1 MRGKELFL
9 LSFDRKNDIFSE
21 KMNKPENRLLT
32 CKHLCVTLLSQFYG
46 GQKKM
51 NDKNLIDVLRNYMEE
66 NHLSWTQVSR
76 QLGVTQNTLTNWNK
90 GGKIS
95 PRNRKAIV
103 NLTSAPE
110 QTCSVADCTARDTN
124 DPITIAMLRVW
135 GTLSERDKAR
145 VYMNALEYRDANP
158 VPAVTPQ
165 PASAPVAPAVT
176 PVPAFPVDTDH

>member
-1 MRGKELFL
+1 
-9 LSFDRKNDIFSE
+9 
-21 KMNKPENRLLT
+21 
-32 CKHLCVTLLSQFYG
+32 
-46 GQKKM
+46 M
-51 NDKNLIDVLRNYMEE
+51 NDKNLIDLLRNYMEE

-76 QLGVTQNTLTNWNK
+76 QLGVTQNTLT
-90 GGKIS
+90 
-95 PRNRKAIV
+95 IV

-158 VPAVTPQ
+158 VPVVIQQ
-165 PASAPVAPAVT
+165 PAPAPAPVAPAVT
-176 PVPAFPVDTDH
+176 PAPVFPVDTDH

>member
-1 MRGKELFL
+1 
-9 LSFDRKNDIFSE
+9 
-21 KMNKPENRLLT
+21 
-32 CKHLCVTLLSQFYG
+32 
-46 GQKKM
+46 M
-51 NDKNLIDVLRNYMEE
+51 NDKNLIDLLRNYMEE

-95 PRNRKAIV
+95 LRNRRAIV

-158 VPAVTPQ
+158 VPVVIQQ
-165 PASAPVAPAVT
+165 PAPAPAPVAPAVT
-176 PVPAFPVDTDH
+176 PAPVFPVDTDH

>member
-1 MRGKELFL
+1 
-9 LSFDRKNDIFSE
+9 
-21 KMNKPENRLLT
+21 
-32 CKHLCVTLLSQFYG
+32 
-46 GQKKM
+46 M

-95 PRNRKAIV
+95 PRNRRAIV
-103 NLTSAPE
+103 NLTSAPNRPAPL
-110 QTCSVADCTARDTN
+110 QTARPANTN